1 MKKYDDRYLDGRV
14 SYGANG
20 AYKYP
25 QRVNGGPGIDGLL
38 VLGLIILGLA
48 ALVYFL

>member
-14 SYGANG
+14 SYTANG

-25 QRVNGGPGIDGLL
+25 QHVNDGPGIDGLL
-38 VLGLIILGLA
+38 VVGMIILGLA
-48 ALVYFL
+48 ALVYIL